1 MCSGKLVTKI
11 KLIKAFYLYAFH
23 LGYNSTLKEKK
34 QGVPDIPQPI
44 LRKMFSNLETV
55 NDTHKKFLEELSAL
69 LSQEDAQ
76 FGPLFVTYVCRLIIV
91 IYFFTN
97 PVP

>member
-1 MCSGKLVTKI
+1 
-11 KLIKAFYLYAFH
+11 
-23 LGYNSTLKEKK
+23 
-34 QGVPDIPQPI
+34 
-44 LRKMFSNLETV
+44 MFSNLETV